1 MPAGPAPM
9 TATLRDVRSLF
20 FVPDSG
26 DVDVAPALPLPG
38 GPVDPVRGDGDDG
51 GAPRNSL
58 WRKGGPPPGRGQH
71 RGFEP
76 RHVGEVPAGH
86 VARPPPGSRSGRHGA
101 PHRPRPLLSDR
112 GATR

>member
-1 MPAGPAPM
+1 M
-9 TATLRDVRSLF
+9 RSLF

-58 WRKGGPPPGRGQH
+58 WRKGGLTQG
-71 RGFEP
+71 
-76 RHVGEVPAGH
+76 AGNIAALSR
-86 VARPPPGSRSGRHGA
+86 VTSKGTARPPPGSRSVRRGMER
-101 PHRPRPLLSDR
+101 RP
-112 GATR
+112 ATTARSGVHTADMSAAQASEAEQKPWN